1 MISADLSGRSVLVT
15 GGASGIGLAAATRFA
30 DCGATVAIND
40 RVGNPALDE
49 AVSVLRERGG
59 AIIAAPG
66 DVSEPDDARA
76 MVESAAR
83 AMGRLDYLL
92 NNAGTSATGAP
103 IPAGDL
109 DGLTEELWSA
119 VLGTNLIGPF
129 RCTRA
134 AAPWLREARG
144 AIVNTSSASAF
155 GRPGSSAAY
164 AASKAGLVSLTQKLA
179 QGLGPEV
186 RVNAIAPGYIRTPW
200 SARFGTHWE
209 RLSVERAALARA
221 GEPDDI
227 AETMLFL
234 CAGAAYITGQTI
246 LVDGG
251 MW

>member
-1 MISADLSGRSVLVT
+1 MITADLGGCSVLVT

-30 DCGATVAIND
+30 ACGAAVAIND
-40 RVGNPALDE
+40 RAGNPALDE
-49 AVSVLRERGG
+49 AVSALRDRGYEV
-59 AIIAAPG
+59 IAAPG
-66 DVSEPDDARA
+66 DVSDPDDAES
-76 MVESAAR
+76 MVQSAAS

-92 NNAGTSATGAP
+92 NNAGTSATSTP
-103 IPAGDL
+103 IPPGDL

-119 VLGTNLIGPF
+119 VLGTNLVGPF

-134 AAPWLREARG
+134 AAPWLRAARG
-144 AIVNTSSASAF
+144 AVVNTSSASAF
-155 GRPGSSAAY
+155 GRPGSSSAY
-164 AASKAGLVSLTQKLA
+164 AASKAGLVALTQRLA

-200 SARFGTHWE
+200 SARFGAHWE

-221 GEPDDI
+221 GEPEDI